1 MEFDDNEKKYVP
13 IKNPHFNP
21 NSAWVTD
28 ENAMCKKTVLIQ
40 LMKTLPKS
48 VEIRKAFDMDN
59 TTKIKVLADMSEV
72 KDVTDWSDKKLV
84 ADDEERKVA

>member
-1 MEFDDNEKKYVP
+1 
-13 IKNPHFNP
+13 
-21 NSAWVTD
+21 
-28 ENAMCKKTVLIQ
+28 
-40 LMKTLPKS
+40 MKTLPKS

-72 KDVTDWSDKKLV
+72 KDVTDWSDKKIV